1 MRRIL
6 LFIVLG
12 TILVMT
18 SLLWA
23 EGAEPTGQSEELA
36 LSSPLMINTPKFQL
50 TQRLT
55 EGYNATPEVTVTTQ
69 KKLPGRA
76 MLLSAVLPG
85 MGQIYAGSKIRGAVF
100 LALEAA
106 GWTAFAVFQTQ
117 GKNKE
122 NEYEDFADDHWNR
135 DAYWTAVQHIV
146 EADPEWPGGLAR
158 NTPWSQVIN
167 YLPDNFTHE
176 LPSTNTQQYYEMIGK
191 YLSQFGFGWDDVV
204 LGSDPDSTQAFDGRF
219 GNNNPSRYEDIR
231 YDSNQLLDR
240 ATLAIE
246 VVLVNHVI
254 SALDAGFLVRRHNKR
269 PVETSLNIERKLFN
283 NEPVTMTGVRIRW

>member
-6 LFIVLG
+6 LFIRTGGFIVLG
-12 TILVMT
+12 AILVMPA
-18 SLLWA
+18 LLWA
-23 EGAEPTGQSEELA
+23 EPSEGHA
-36 LSSPLMINTPKFQL
+36 PSNPLMINTPKFQL

-55 EGYNATPEVTVTTQ
+55 EGYNATPEVTATTQ

-100 LALEAA
+100 LAVEAA
-106 GWTAFAVFQTQ
+106 GWTAFAMFQTQ
-117 GKNKE
+117 GKQKE
-122 NEYEDFADDHWNR
+122 NDYEDFADQHWAR
-135 DAYWTAVQHIV
+135 SPYWDAVQTIAETNGWTGGDV
-146 EADPEWPGGLAR
+146 EHQ
-158 NTPWSQVIN
+158 PWSELIS
-167 YLPDNFTHE
+167 YLPANFTHE

-191 YLSQFGFGWDDVV
+191 YLSQFGYGWDDAT
-204 LGSDPDSTQAFDGRF
+204 GDADSTQAFDGHF
-219 GNNNPSRYEDIR
+219 SSNHPSQYEDIR

-246 VVLVNHVI
+246 IVLINHVV

-269 PVETSLNIERKLFN
+269 AVETSLNIERKYFN
-283 NEPVTMTGVRIRW
+283 NEPVTMAGVRIQW